1 MDTFILSI
9 MNFLIFIIL
18 KGASSRWAAERIM
31 ANYEG
36 KFHPIKA
43 AKGRRPVLF
52 TGEVD
57 ITISYETYVKAQK
70 LDNIFILYSSCLNLN
85 L

>member
-1 MDTFILSI
+1 MKY
-9 MNFLIFIIL
+9 LIFIIL

-31 ANYEG
+31 ADYEG

-43 AKGRRPVLF
+43 AKGGRPVLF

-57 ITISYETYVKAQK
+57 ITLSCETYVKA
-70 LDNIFILYSSCLNLN
+70 
-85 L
+85 